1 MSSYHFVS
9 GVDTSSSASIAA
21 YINSLTYSLESRQKW
36 FKSPVSSNSW
46 NISKC
51 TFCAFNAFEGTDVRV
66 EARIPGGVKSFVVD
80 VLGTKK
86 GTDADCW
93 QETFISSILRTLRDC
108 AIYSDDYNKEFH
120 NFAGVNDDTFKCA
133 KRCLDGLFTLQTEM
147 KFLETAT
154 KLFYKGRQLGTPRG
168 PHLAGNHDNYL
179 TLGVVGY
186 FCLTGRPEISIGFL
200 KGFVEKDPALK
211 CLMFKCL
218 LLAST
223 KGSL

>member
-1 MSSYHFVS
+1 MSSYHFVC

-21 YINSLTYSLESRQKW
+21 YINSLTYSLESQQKW
-36 FKSPVSSNSW
+36 FKSPSFGNSW

-66 EARIPGGVKSFVVD
+66 EARIPGGVKSFVLD
-80 VLGTKK
+80 VLGSRK
-86 GTDADCW
+86 GTDSDCW
-93 QETFISSILRTLRDC
+93 QETFISSILRNLRDC
-108 AIYSDDYNKEFH
+108 IDLGIYDNSANEDD
-120 NFAGVNDDTFKCA
+120 DDSFRCA
-133 KRCLDGLFTLQTEM
+133 KRRLDGLFTLQTEM

-179 TLGVVGY
+179 TLAVVGY

-200 KGFVEKDPALK
+200 KPFIEKDKLLK
-211 CLMFKCL
+211 SLMMKCL
-218 LLAST
+218 LLASKHT
-223 KGSL
+223 SRI